1 MALFLSNQDQEQCI
15 TSQEAIEALEDGIRQ
30 MARGDAIRRPRVDNL
45 IPSKRPDEFFS
56 FSSMEG
62 GMKEPGYYALR
73 IKPDI
78 ISWPMV
84 NGMRRRVTYCSEPGL
99 YGGLVML
106 FSVHNAELLA
116 IMNDGFV
123 QHLRVASTAAIGA
136 KYLARPGAKV
146 LAMIGSGGMARSFAK
161 AFCAIRDISTI
172 KVYSPTQAN
181 LRKYADEVSQVL
193 ECEVIPV
200 SRPEEA
206 LRGADIVAACTN
218 SYSPVIQGEWL
229 EPGVHIA
236 NVMASELSPDA
247 YQRINTVGLL
257 VRRRAPS
264 VAGFIDDDFA
274 LRVNT
279 MCYLAGQPHERAKIP
294 KGGGRSQN
302 SKGDERY
309 PNARYVD
316 CMNWEKGQRY
326 QRTRDDE
333 ITTLAT
339 QSFGTLEGDIG
350 ASSGIQGIQFASVGG
365 RIYDNA
371 RKLGLGKDLPKE
383 MFLQDIPT

>member
-1 MALFLSNQDQEQCI
+1 MALFLSNQEQERSI
-15 TSQEAIEALEDGIRQ
+15 TTQEAIEALESGIRQ
-30 MARGDAIRRPRVDNL
+30 MARGDAIRRPRIDNL

-73 IKPDI
+73 IKPDM
-78 ISWPMV
+78 ISWPVV
-84 NGMRRRVTYCSEPGL
+84 NGMRRRVTYSSRPGL
-99 YGGLVML
+99 YGGLVFL
-106 FSVHNAELLA
+106 FSVNNAELLA

-123 QHLRVASTAAIGA
+123 QHLRVACTAAIGA

-146 LAMIGSGGMARSFAK
+146 LGIIGSGGMARSFAR
-161 AFCAIRDISTI
+161 AFCAVHDISTI
-172 KVYSPTQAN
+172 KVYSPTKAN
-181 LRKYADEVSQVL
+181 VAKFAGEVSQIL

-200 SRPEEA
+200 DKPEEA
-206 LRGADIVAACTN
+206 LREADIVAACTN
-218 SYSPVIQGEWL
+218 SYSPVIQGKWL

-236 NVMASELSPDA
+236 NVMASELSPEV
-247 YQRINTVGLL
+247 YERINTVGLL
-257 VRRRAPS
+257 VRRRPPS

-274 LRVNT
+274 VRVNT
-279 MCYLAGQPHERAKIP
+279 MCYLAGQPDERAKVP
-294 KGGGRSQN
+294 TSSWSSQN
-302 SKGDERY
+302 LQGRERY

-316 CMNWEKGQRY
+316 CVDWKSGQRY
-326 QRTRDDE
+326 QRTGNDE

-339 QSFGTLEGDIG
+339 QSFGTLEGDMG

-371 RKLGLGKDLPKE
+371 RQKGLGKELPSD

>member
-1 MALFLSNQDQEQCI
+1 
-15 TSQEAIEALEDGIRQ
+15 

-45 IPSKRPDEFFS
+45 IPTNRPDEFFS

-62 GMKEPGYYALR
+62 GMREPGYYALR

-78 ISWPMV
+78 ISWPMI

-99 YGGLVML
+99 YGGLVLL
-106 FSVHNAELLA
+106 FSVANAELLA
-116 IMNDGFV
+116 VMNDGFV
-123 QHLRVASTAAIGA
+123 QHLRVAATAAIGA

-161 AFCAIRDISTI
+161 AFCAVRDIGAV
-172 KVYSPTQAN
+172 KVYSPTRAN
-181 LRKYADEVSQVL
+181 LKKYAAEMAEAL
-193 ECEVIPV
+193 ECDVVPV
-200 SRPEEA
+200 DSPQEA
-206 LRGADIVAACTN
+206 LRGAHIVAACTN

-236 NVMASELSPDA
+236 NVMASELSADA
-247 YQRINTVGLL
+247 YRRIDTVGLL
-257 VRRRAPS
+257 VRRTPPS
-264 VAGFIDDDFA
+264 VAGFVDDDFA

-279 MCYLAGQPHERAKIP
+279 MCYLAGQPHERAKVPHGGARSEIN
-294 KGGGRSQN
+294 KGE
-302 SKGDERY
+302 ERY

-316 CMNWEKGQRY
+316 CVNWEKGERY
-326 QRTRDDE
+326 QRARDGE

-365 RIYDNA
+365 RIFENA
-371 RKLGLGKDLPKE
+371 RRLGLGQELPKE